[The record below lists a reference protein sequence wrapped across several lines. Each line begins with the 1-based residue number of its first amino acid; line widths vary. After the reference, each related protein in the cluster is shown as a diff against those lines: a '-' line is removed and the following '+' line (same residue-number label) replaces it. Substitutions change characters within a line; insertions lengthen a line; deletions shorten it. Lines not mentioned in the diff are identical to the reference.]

1 MRISDWSSDV
11 CSSDLEVIAS
21 ETGKPDFDAMAEVLS
36 CAVLFTHT
44 ARRAPRVL
52 APEKV
57 SSFPLYVKRAE
68 IRYEPSGVLVVISP
82 WNFPAFFPVQALSPV
97 LSAAPPPLLNPSHLP
112 PPPL

>member
-44 ARRAPRVL
+44 ARRAPKVL
-52 APEKV
+52 APEQV
-57 SSFPLYVKRAE
+57 SAFPLYVKRAE
-68 IRYEPSGVLVVISP
+68 IRYQPYGVVGVISP
-82 WNFPAFFPVQALSPV
+82 WNYPAFVPVQALSGV
-97 LSAAPPPLLNPSHLP
+97 LAAGNTAVDRRRTRLNSRH
-112 PPPL
+112 